1 MEVNKMSFKNLK
13 VNKKNM
19 SLLAIVLTLGTAI
32 VACGSSSTGA
42 GEADEVINSILELEP
57 PVLQGNPDTTRSDPA
72 SPGSEGSVEGMTIVV
87 TDVTRPANDIVAASS
102 DFALPPSP
110 GKEYILVELEI
121 TCEGSY
127 DERCLF
133 EVYNLKIVG
142 DTGVI
147 SYFDWGVAEIEGL
160 LDDAEFFGEAVLSG
174 TALFTIDRD
183 ETGLILLYDSY
194 YDHPLFLALPDGET
208 E

>member
-1 MEVNKMSFKNLK
+1 MSIKNLK
-13 VNKKNM
+13 VNKKNL

-32 VACGSSSTGA
+32 VACASSSTGA
-42 GEADEVINSILELEP
+42 GDADADEVINSLLELERP
-57 PVLQGNPDTTRSDPA
+57 ELQGKPDTTRSDPA
-72 SPGSEGSVEGMTIVV
+72 PPGSEGSVEGMTIVV
-87 TDVTRPANDIVAASS
+87 RYLTRPANDIVAASS

-142 DTGVI
+142 DEGVL

-160 LDDAEFFGEAVLSG
+160 LDDTEFFGEAVLSG
-174 TALFTIDRD
+174 TALFTIDQD

-194 YDHPLFLALPDGET
+194 YDHPLFLALLDGET